1 MKVLIVSTCPTHPAL
16 AGNSRFILN
25 QVNLFERMGHEVHF
39 LYIFE
44 KAISF
49 HRTHDSLDELKSY
62 WKDRLHVYHVSM
74 FQHLINVLTVRFR
87 NMTNHCYYKCDD
99 YYISGVDKYLGKLQK
114 IHHFDACI
122 VNYYFLSKL
131 LIKTSIPL
139 KGLVT
144 HDYFAYKSELVGTKK
159 VALNTTAHE
168 EAKALQR
175 SPHIFALNSDEA
187 IYFSKL
193 SPLSK
198 IYNIYSYFDYHPT
211 NIVGNHNILF
221 LSGSNVYNINGIN
234 WFIKQIWPKIKEQFK
249 DANLIIGG
257 SICAKKELI
266 HKDDSVIFCGVVD
279 NSMDFYSKGDVV
291 INPTFQG
298 TGLKIKTF
306 ESISY
311 DKISMCHPHSK
322 IGIFDPYTAPLFSS
336 KEPSEWVNYL
346 IEVWN
351 SKKRIL
357 EIKNNNKDYILRMQK
372 YIESEYNN
380 FFNSNI

>member
-1 MKVLIVSTCPTHPAL
+1 M
-16 AGNSRFILN
+16 
-25 QVNLFERMGHEVHF
+25 
-39 LYIFE
+39 
-44 KAISF
+44 
-49 HRTHDSLDELKSY
+49 
-62 WKDRLHVYHVSM
+62 
-74 FQHLINVLTVRFR
+74 
-87 NMTNHCYYKCDD
+87 
-99 YYISGVDKYLGKLQK
+99 
-114 IHHFDACI
+114 
-122 VNYYFLSKL
+122 
-131 LIKTSIPL
+131 
-139 KGLVT
+139 
-144 HDYFAYKSELVGTKK
+144 
-159 VALNTTAHE
+159 
-168 EAKALQR
+168 
-175 SPHIFALNSDEA
+175 
-187 IYFSKL
+187 
-193 SPLSK
+193 
-198 IYNIYSYFDYHPT
+198 
-211 NIVGNHNILF
+211 
-221 LSGSNVYNINGIN
+221 
-234 WFIKQIWPKIKEQFK
+234 
-249 DANLIIGG
+249 IIGG